1 MPRPNSDQ
9 PARRNALVFSTKC
22 ASPAESLLQS
32 MKTQMRLLFAV
43 LIGVVLLSPRTTPE
57 RTRIPTVA
65 EDIVATSEV
74 RRGSEIG
81 DVLVVERP
89 VGASEATQSSV
100 FVLDAEGVQLR
111 RVAVEYG
118 RGSASLIQISGVSCG
133 DRIVV
138 SDMRAWD
145 AFERL
150 QLRSR

>member
-1 MPRPNSDQ
+1 
-9 PARRNALVFSTKC
+9 
-22 ASPAESLLQS
+22 
-32 MKTQMRLLFAV
+32 MRLLIAV
-43 LIGVVLLSPRTTPE
+43 LIGVVLLSPKTTPE
-57 RTRIPTVA
+57 RTAIPTVA
-65 EDIVATSEV
+65 IDIVATSEV

-81 DVLVVERP
+81 DVARSGDSPDILVVERP
-89 VGASEATQSSV
+89 VGASESTQSSV
-100 FVLDAEGVQLR
+100 FVLDADGEQLR

-118 RGSASLIQISGVSCG
+118 RGSASLIQISGVARG